1 MSRVYLAVGRLA
13 TVRKVV
19 IALFYVA
26 VAIGFILLI
35 WAGRTIG
42 LWLANLYGSKI
53 DVYQNGYLHGFED
66 GIKHADSMRI
76 KQEKER

>member
-1 MSRVYLAVGRLA
+1 MSHVYLAAGRLA

-53 DVYQNGYLHGFED
+53 DVYRNGYFHGFAD
-66 GIKHADSMRI
+66 GIKHADFMRI
-76 KQEKER
+76 NKGKVR